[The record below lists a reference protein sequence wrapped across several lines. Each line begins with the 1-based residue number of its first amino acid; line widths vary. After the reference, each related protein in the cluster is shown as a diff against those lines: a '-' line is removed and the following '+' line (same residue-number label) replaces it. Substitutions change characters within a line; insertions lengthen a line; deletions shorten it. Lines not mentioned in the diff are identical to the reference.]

1 MSETKHPERPT
12 TGITP
17 FLAIRDGRAT
27 EALAFYERAFQ
38 AQVIERNVAQDGKRL
53 MQASLKLNNGWIM
66 LSDDF
71 PEHGFSAPPP
81 ASVTAGLWVARLPE
95 NGRNARSGAK
105 SLRAGLAARSTQ
117 NLHNIRM
124 APLRGRHD
132 SGIAGGC
139 FRNGVGTSYDQHLDG
154 FWMAV
159 AGSND

>member
-81 ASVTAGLWVARLPE
+81 ASVTLHLQVDSADAWYNRAVEAGCTVKMQIADQFWGDRY
-95 NGRNARSGAK
+95 GAVIDPFGH
-105 SLRAGLAARSTQ
+105 SWSMGSPLA
-117 NLHNIRM
+117 
-124 APLRGRHD
+124 
-132 SGIAGGC
+132 
-139 FRNGVGTSYDQHLDG
+139 
-154 FWMAV
+154 
-159 AGSND
+159 